1 MKKRILSM
9 LLALTMIVGMLPMG
23 VLTATAATTVT
34 EVDSWEEL
42 KTALAASGT
51 ANIKLTADVELK
63 LKSTVIITE
72 IVNPQITV
80 SGTKTLDL
88 NGHSIKVEDKQN
100 VGEHWD
106 DGDLATS
113 GDSES
118 KRTLF
123 VIPEGVS
130 LTINDSG
137 NDGSIEYTGGF
148 EAEVGDLADRA
159 HYNDYS
165 HRDLFELSGT
175 LVVNGGK
182 LVAGNTQKEWI
193 NGGYTNAHYIAGESW
208 LPGEGLYSDY
218 FVDGEWF
225 DSKYARHMVWGTVA
239 TVNDGATLVVNGGEL
254 VGRGEGETL
263 TFNEEA
269 TRKDDLTIKTYD
281 RNSIIQYASGSSVI
295 VNGGSFKALGG
306 ANVFEGSGDLAVRAG
321 FFQTDKHDYVRCWDA
336 DERPKFNA
344 LIYTCETIISG
355 SYGNLGI
362 PDSAW
367 KDEAARMQVFVN
379 NAIYNGDAAGKVELN
394 ETGGQT
400 SGESL
405 QVTIVP
411 WLSDNKLPVTLNG
424 GPYSNYSVND
434 GQVIDWNASSNNLVA
449 TVDYDPY
456 FADTTGLENA
466 APVYTWHLWGHYGTN
481 GEVSKDIVTTTG
493 RLDIS
498 AAWKEAAGTANFRQ
512 MKVSCVVSEA
522 PTNCAYRMETK
533 TYEFRLDPTKTP
545 LDESSLPGGK
555 MEVDISYPAFSGSNT
570 DIVVTVKPSAEDLA
584 DSAYGSSTVRYEY
597 LYRDNMA
604 EWEDEPFAY
613 YNNTYNFND
622 TDWGHVKFDVTMIVY
637 GSDGIARRFTKSA
650 WALKLPDITV
660 SGATLNSDKTAY
672 VGNPG
677 SSVTLKAPIDTTNAQ
692 VAADKIV
699 ASDIEGWYRVA
710 YDTNGKPAYSNA
722 PGEWN
727 GTSVTLK
734 ENGTYCYAA
743 YDRDGNLVYSK
754 PVKVEFSAEAYGIG
768 IKKSNDYIF
777 TVYNNGSIP
786 QSLTITATYGSSVT
800 EGNIRWAIQSYPQ
813 GMSTSDFTYVNAH
826 GKSAISFQKLFK
838 DVKTIVPGNY
848 LVMAY
853 VVKDGQYLT
862 ASNAVTVE
870 VGRIADFV
878 DITDEAGNVISGKT
892 MEGPSAGNTMKLNCV
907 PGNGASAPS
916 VYTVAWKV
924 ESLVGTN
931 VATIDANGVL
941 TINKPGQI
949 KVTATATVGVG
960 QTALANNTQT
970 VIINIPITEVKVTL
984 GTPTVGGNPDAI
996 ASVPAD
1002 APYELIYNN
1011 NSWVSG
1017 VHPSTGK
1024 FEGNLIPELGVSIVP
1039 KDGYVFPAR
1048 QSELAEGDK
1057 TWYTYADE
1065 IVVKVNGTSYNFRDL
1080 ADVYTSGS
1088 TQFGK
1093 DDYGNF
1099 VEAQMIKFSWIW
1111 DRLKDPSHSYVDY
1124 VNITANSIFA
1134 GDLNNSATFNHT
1146 CTNNDKVL
1154 PYSTSV
1160 YKVSGDYLNDSDVNN
1175 DNAVK
1180 VNSGDAFNQGQI
1192 YRVSVYLSA
1201 STNTWFTEQTIARVN
1216 SENAIIKPMTGDS
1229 LAGTGSAIVYYYF
1242 IPKAEVQ
1249 TINELYIGGLSTPV
1263 GYSKPATADDITEFL
1278 SNFAVGDEVYV
1289 TRLTWFYDVNNN
1301 GVIDTGED
1309 SGDSFNA
1316 DGSFIAGLRYSVY
1329 LELEARDRDDD
1340 GKGDYVK
1347 FADNAKIYLSSQ
1359 SNAQMTG
1366 NQNGAVYKFPA
1377 ATVPAK
1383 AVTTDPGQVTIELEE
1398 GYTGRP
1404 ITTINVTSV
1413 GTTEITSITAE
1424 AEDSTLLQVNASGMS
1439 INVLPATT
1447 GLAKGTYRTSVVI
1460 KDNGGNVLTTVP
1472 VTIAVGEPAAS
1483 NITVNCIGDIDYTV
1497 SGNVVTVDH
1506 EVACKVGYL
1515 DGTTYKAITATANGD
1530 GTYSFTAPAGVTEVL
1545 LVVKGDVNG
1554 DGSISLADSTRT
1566 KAAYNKKT
1574 TLTSEAKFA
1583 ADANGDND
1591 ITLADSTR
1599 IKAAYNKKTTLS
1611 W

>member
-9 LLALTMIVGMLPMG
+9 LLALTMLVGMIPATT
-23 VLTATAATTVT
+23 LTANALMYTG
-34 EVDSWEEL
+34 VDTWEEL
-42 KTALAASGT
+42 IEELSTGDAGYIMLEEDITAEILIDDWFGSEEWEY
-51 ANIKLTADVELK
+51 IKELEDQNNK
-63 LKSTVIITE
+63 ALYPYVPEPYCTVMG
-72 IVNPQITV
+72 N
-80 SGTKTLDL
+80 KTLDL
-88 NGHSIKVEDKQN
+88 NGYSIKIKLLDPGTDTVYARE
-100 VGEHWD
+100 
-106 DGDLATS
+106 T
-113 GDSES
+113 
-118 KRTLF
+118 TMF
-123 VIPEGVS
+123 YIPEDAT
-130 LTINDSG
+130 LTVNDSG
-137 NDGSIEYTGGF
+137 QDGSIEYTGCFAG
-148 EAEVGDLADRA
+148 EVGDLG
-159 HYNDYS
+159 
-165 HRDLFELSGT
+165 EWSGNYHGYLHT
-175 LVVNGGK
+175 DVFQTSGKLIVNGGK
-182 LVAGNTQKEWI
+182 IEAGNTRKEWL
-193 NGGYTNAHYIAGESW
+193 NAAYKDLYYDFDSHTFAGYQYMAK
-208 LPGEGLYSDY
+208 
-218 FVDGEWF
+218 GEWF
-225 DSKYARHMVWGTVA
+225 DSKYARQMVWGTA
-239 TVNDGATLVVNGGEL
+239 VNVESGGALVVNGGTL
-254 VGRGEGETL
+254 IGRGQGEYVSWDGW
-263 TFNEEA
+263 E
-269 TRKDDLTIKTYD
+269 
-281 RNSIIQYASGSSVI
+281 GSSHNYNHRTFWRDAVI
-295 VNGGSFKALGG
+295 EYAASSTVTFNGGSVKALGG
-306 ANVFEGSGDLAVRAG
+306 ANVFDGTGDLTVRAG
-321 FFQTDKHDYVRCWDA
+321 YFKTDKHDYVRCLDA
-336 DERPKFNA
+336 QSSPDFNH
-344 LIYTCETIISG
+344 LLDTCETVISG
-355 SYGNLGI
+355 SYGHLGI

-367 KDEAARMQVFVN
+367 KDEAARMQVFVD
-379 NAIYNGDAAGKVELN
+379 NAIYNGNAAGKVELN

-400 SGESL
+400 SGDALE
-405 QVTIVP
+405 VTISP
-411 WLSDNKLPVTLNG
+411 LLSDNKLPVTLNG
-424 GPYSNYSVND
+424 GPYSNYPVND
-434 GQVIDWNASSNNLVA
+434 GEVIDWNVKSNNLVA

-456 FADTTGLENA
+456 FDDTTGLRNA

-512 MKVSCVVSEA
+512 MKVSCTVSEA

-545 LDESSLPGGK
+545 LDESSLPGDK
-555 MEVDISYPAFSGSNT
+555 MEVDISYPSFSGSGS

-584 DSAYGSSTVRYEY
+584 DAAYGNSTVRYEFM
-597 LYRDNMA
+597 YRDG
-604 EWEDEPFAY
+604 EVDLEDEVFVWHD
-613 YNNTYNFND
+613 NTYNFND
-622 TDWGHVKFDVTMIVY
+622 TDWGHVKFDVTMVVY

-677 SSVTLKAPIDTTNAQ
+677 SSVTLKAPIDVTNAQ

-727 GTSVTLK
+727 GTSVTLS

-754 PVKVEFSAEAYGIG
+754 PVKVVFSAEAYGIS
-768 IKKSNDYIF
+768 ITKSNDYIF
-777 TVYNNGSIP
+777 TVYNNGSVP
-786 QSLTITATYGSSVT
+786 MPLTITATYGSSVSL
-800 EGNIRWAIQSYPQ
+800 GNIRWAIQSYPQ
-813 GMSTSDFTYVNAH
+813 GMSTSDFTYVNAN

-892 MEGPSAGNTMKLNCV
+892 MEGPYVGNTMKLNCV

-916 VYTVAWKV
+916 FKSVTWKV

-970 VIINIPITEVKVTL
+970 VIINIPITEVEVTL

-1002 APYELIYNN
+1002 APYELDYNEY
-1011 NSWVSG
+1011 SWVSG
-1017 VHPSTGK
+1017 VDQSTGK
-1024 FEGNLIPELGVSIVP
+1024 FKGNLIPELSVNIVP

-1048 QSELAEGDK
+1048 QSELTEGDK
-1057 TWYTYADE
+1057 TWYTYAGD

-1080 ADVYTSGS
+1080 ADAYTSGS

-1093 DDYGNF
+1093 DDYDNF

-1111 DRLKDPSHSYVDY
+1111 DRLKDASHTYVDY

-1134 GDLNNSATFNHT
+1134 GDLNNSATFNHA
-1146 CTNNDKVL
+1146 CTNNKIL

-1160 YKVSGDYLNDSDVNN
+1160 YEVSGDYLNDGDVNN

-1180 VNSGDAFNQGQI
+1180 VNSGTAFEQGKT

-1216 SENAIIKPMTGDS
+1216 SVNAIIKPMTGDS

-1249 TINELYIGGLSTPV
+1249 TIENLYINDLEAPV
-1263 GYSKPATADDITEFL
+1263 GYQKPATADDITEFL
-1278 SNFAVGDEVYV
+1278 TNFAIDDEVYV

-1301 GVIDTGED
+1301 GAIDTGED

-1329 LELEARDRDDD
+1329 IELEARDRDDD

-1377 ATVPAK
+1377 AAMPAK

-1398 GYTGRP
+1398 GYDFATKP
-1404 ITTINVTSV
+1404 VKTVNVTSV
-1413 GTTEITSITAE
+1413 GTTEVTSIIVE
-1424 AEDSTLLQVNASGMS
+1424 AEDSTLLLVAPNGMS
-1439 INVLPATT
+1439 FEVAPQAN
-1447 GLAKGTYRTSVVI
+1447 LAKGTYRTSVVI
-1460 KDNGGNVLTTVP
+1460 KDDDGNVLTTVP
-1472 VTIAVGEPAAS
+1472 VTITVGEPAAS
-1483 NITVNCIGDIDYTV
+1483 NI
-1497 SGNVVTVDH
+1497 
-1506 EVACKVGYL
+1506 L
-1515 DGTTYKAITATANGD
+1515 
-1530 GTYSFTAPAGVTEVL
+1530 
-1545 LVVKGDVNG
+1545 KGDVNL
-1554 DGSISLADSTRT
+1554 DGVVDM
-1566 KAAYNKKT
+1566 KDAAALQRHVLKIEE
-1574 TLTSEAKFA
+1574 LTD
-1583 ADANGDND
+1583 ADALAVAELTGDSVVD
-1591 ITLADSTR
+1591 MKDAAKLTQYALKMIDTLD
-1599 IKAAYNKKTTLS
+1599 
-1611 W
+1611 

>member
-1 MKKRILSM
+1 MKKRILSL

-42 KTALAASGT
+42 KTALTASGT
-51 ANIKLTADVELK
+51 ANLKLTADIEVTLDMVTETVPLINFLYGVPFDMSMTVE
-63 LKSTVIITE
+63 I
-72 IVNPQITV
+72 
-80 SGTKTLDL
+80 SGSKTLDL
-88 NGHSIKVEDKQN
+88 NGYDIKAHNLRNVTSCYTVDIVDTPERHYQMKDYYPDFWED
-100 VGEHWD
+100 
-106 DGDLATS
+106 
-113 GDSES
+113 
-118 KRTLF
+118 TLF
-123 VIPEGVS
+123 KIPLGCS

-137 NDGSIEYTGGF
+137 KDGSISYDAYLREQHELSTKRDVFDVYGTLIINDGSIIAGKTEKYWITDGKKDGHWKKLGSEKYMQF
-148 EAEVGDLADRA
+148 EASR
-159 HYNDYS
+159 Y
-165 HRDLFELSGT
+165 
-175 LVVNGGK
+175 
-182 LVAGNTQKEWI
+182 
-193 NGGYTNAHYIAGESW
+193 
-208 LPGEGLYSDY
+208 
-218 FVDGEWF
+218 DG
-225 DSKYARHMVWGTVA
+225 YARNQVWGSAANVY
-239 TVNDGATLVVNGGEL
+239 DGGCLVVNGGEL
-254 VGRGEGETL
+254 IGRGESIVFTETAGDFRGP
-263 TFNEEA
+263 TDGYETHHRDEVVSYSSN
-269 TRKDDLTIKTYD
+269 
-281 RNSIIQYASGSSVI
+281 SSVI
-295 VNGGSFKALGG
+295 VNGGSFKAFGG
-306 ANVFEGSGDLAVRAG
+306 ANVFNGTGDLSVRAG
-321 FFQTDKHDYVRCWDA
+321 FFQTDKHDTVASNGYVYGGTN
-336 DERPKFNA
+336 KF
-344 LIYTCETIISG
+344 TRVQTG
-355 SYGNLGI
+355 SYGHLGI

-379 NAIYNGDAAGKVELN
+379 NAIYNGNAAGKVEMDQ
-394 ETGGQT
+394 TGGQT

-405 QVTIVP
+405 EITIVP
-411 WLSDNKLPVTLNG
+411 WLSDDKLPVTLNG

-449 TVDYDPY
+449 TVDYDSY

-481 GEVSKDIVTTTG
+481 GEVSKDVVTTTG

-498 AAWKEAAGTANFRQ
+498 AAWEEAAGTANFRQ

-584 DSAYGSSTVRYEY
+584 DAASGSSTVRYEY

-637 GSDGIARRFTKSA
+637 GSDGIAKRFNKSA

-677 SSVTLKAPIDTTNAQ
+677 SSVTLKAPIDVTNAQ

-699 ASDIEGWYRVA
+699 ASEIEGWYRVA

-727 GTSVTLK
+727 GASVTLS

-743 YDRDGNLVYSK
+743 YDRDGTLVYSK
-754 PVKVEFSAEAYGIG
+754 PVKVEFSAEAYGIS
-768 IKKSNDYIF
+768 IKKENDYIF
-777 TVYNNGSIP
+777 TVYNNGSVP
-786 QSLTITATYGSSVT
+786 MPLTITATYGSSVSL
-800 EGNIRWAIQSYPQ
+800 GNIRWAIQSYPQ

-853 VVKDGQYLT
+853 VEKDGQYLT

-892 MEGPSAGNTMKLNCV
+892 MEGPYVGNTMKLNCV

-916 VYTVAWKV
+916 FKSVTWKV

-949 KVTATATVGVG
+949 KVTATATVAVG
-960 QTALANNTQT
+960 QTALVNNTQS
-970 VIINIPITEVKVTL
+970 VIINIPITEVEVTL
-984 GTPTVGGNPDAI
+984 GTPTIGGNPDAI

-1002 APYELIYNN
+1002 APYKLVYNPEY
-1011 NSWVSG
+1011 SWISG
-1017 VHPSTGK
+1017 VHPDTDK
-1024 FEGNLIPELGVSIVP
+1024 FYGNGIPELSVDIAP

-1048 QSELAEGDK
+1048 QSELADGDK

-1065 IVVKVNGTSYNFRDL
+1065 IIVKVNGTAYNFRDFETT
-1080 ADVYTSGS
+1080 YTDGY
-1088 TQFGK
+1088 TEYGK
-1093 DDYGNF
+1093 DYDGTFWEGQEIDFY
-1099 VEAQMIKFSWIW
+1099 WTW
-1111 DRLKDPSHSYVDY
+1111 DRLKDASHTYLDY
-1124 VNITANSIFA
+1124 VNLTAPVPAVGDGRAAINFDCSNSDTITASAGASSIY
-1134 GDLNNSATFNHT
+1134 L
-1146 CTNNDKVL
+1146 
-1154 PYSTSV
+1154 
-1160 YKVSGDYLNDSDVNN
+1160 VSGDYLNDNDITN

-1180 VNSGDAFNQGQI
+1180 MGEGETYQKGQVYRANLTISTTKANFTTYFAENVTVMVNGTKCYIKPISGTEVEGQQL
-1192 YRVSVYLSA
+1192 VYAYLYFMPTA
-1201 STNTWFTEQTIARVN
+1201 EIQTI
-1216 SENAIIKPMTGDS
+1216 EN
-1229 LAGTGSAIVYYYF
+1229 
-1242 IPKAEVQ
+1242 
-1249 TINELYIGGLSTPV
+1249 LYIDDLEAPV
-1263 GYSKPATADDITEFL
+1263 GYQKPATADDITEFL

-1289 TRLTWFYDVNNN
+1289 TRLTWFLDSNNN
-1301 GVIDTGED
+1301 NVLDSGED
-1309 SGDSFNA
+1309 STEFFNA

-1340 GKGDYVK
+1340 GKGDFVK

-1383 AVTTDPGQVTIELEE
+1383 AVTTDPGEISIELEE

-1404 ITTINVTSV
+1404 ITTISVTSV
-1413 GTTEITSITAE
+1413 GTSPITSITAE
-1424 AEDSTLLQVNASGMS
+1424 AEDSALLQVDASGMS

-1460 KDNGGNVLTTVP
+1460 KDDGGNVLTTVP
-1472 VTIAVGEPAAS
+1472 VTITVGEPAPA
-1483 NITVNCIGDIDYTV
+1483 
-1497 SGNVVTVDH
+1497 
-1506 EVACKVGYL
+1506 YL
-1515 DGTTYKAITATANGD
+1515 
-1530 GTYSFTAPAGVTEVL
+1530 
-1545 LVVKGDVNG
+1545 KGDVDNDGDVDLDDAIYLLYYVNFSATYPVNQPVDFNG
-1554 DGSISLADSTRT
+1554 DSKEDLD
-1566 KAAYNKKT
+1566 
-1574 TLTSEAKFA
+1574 
-1583 ADANGDND
+1583 DAIYLLYHVNFSA
-1591 ITLADSTR
+1591 TYPLH
-1599 IKAAYNKKTTLS
+1599 
-1611 W
+1611 

>member
-1 MKKRILSM
+1 MKKRILSL

-42 KTALAASGT
+42 VDALSNGDYGS
-51 ANIKLTADVELK
+51 IKLTAD
-63 LKSTVIITE
+63 ITGIAADLDE
-72 IVNPQITV
+72 KHPYLHRYWDDKDENNQEFDPYIEDPYISVT
-80 SGTKTLDL
+80 GTKTLDL
-88 NGHSIKVEDKQN
+88 NGHTITVKVEGPDKYEYAFHET
-100 VGEHWD
+100 V
-106 DGDLATS
+106 
-113 GDSES
+113 
-118 KRTLF
+118 F
-123 VIPEGVS
+123 FIPKDAN

-137 NDGSIEYTGGF
+137 KDGSIKYRGRFADQAKNALNGVYSGYTQSDMF
-148 EAEVGDLADRA
+148 KV
-159 HYNDYS
+159 S
-165 HRDLFELSGT
+165 
-175 LVVNGGK
+175 GK
-182 LVAGNTQKEWI
+182 LVI
-193 NGGYTNAHYIAGESW
+193 NGGTIEAGDTQKDWIINGYKDAYYKRGDLIWSGGGYYRSYTT
-208 LPGEGLYSDY
+208 
-218 FVDGEWF
+218 DGDWF
-225 DSKYARHMVWGTVA
+225 DSKYARHMVWGTA
-239 TVNDGATLVVNGGEL
+239 VNVDSSGTLIVNGGTL
-254 VGRGEGETL
+254 TGRGEGEFLRYQNDEGTV
-263 TFNEEA
+263 
-269 TRKDDLTIKTYD
+269 TYQRSHD
-281 RNSIIQYASGSSVI
+281 RDSVIEYARNSTVV

-306 ANVFEGSGDLAVRAG
+306 ANVFEGTGDLTVRAG
-321 FFQTDKHDYVRCWDA
+321 YFKTDKHDNVRCLDAHEPPDLWDGGV
-336 DERPKFNA
+336 
-344 LIYTCETIISG
+344 TCETVITG
-355 SYGNLGI
+355 SYGHLGI

-367 KDEAARMQVFVN
+367 TDEAARMQVFVD
-379 NAIYNGDAAGKVELN
+379 NAIYNGNAAGKVELN

-400 SGESL
+400 SGDALE
-405 QVTIVP
+405 VTIVP
-411 WLSDNKLPVTLNG
+411 WLSENKLPVTLNG

-434 GQVIDWNASSNNLVA
+434 GQVLDWNVSSDNLVA

-498 AAWKEAAGTANFRQ
+498 AAWKEAAGTGNFRT
-512 MKVSCVVSEA
+512 MKVSCTVSEA

-545 LDESSLPGGK
+545 LDESSLPGDK
-555 MEVDISYPAFSGSNT
+555 MEVDISYPGFSGSNT

-584 DSAYGSSTVRYEY
+584 DAAYGSSTVRYEY

-727 GTSVTLK
+727 GTSVTLS

-754 PVKVEFSAEAYGIG
+754 PVKVVFNAEAYGIS
-768 IKKSNDYIF
+768 IKKANDFIF
-777 TVYNNGSIP
+777 TVYNNGSVP
-786 QSLTITATYGSSVT
+786 MPLTITATYGSSVSL
-800 EGNIRWAIQSYPQ
+800 GDIRWAIQSYPQ

-826 GKSAISFQKLFK
+826 GNSAISFQKLFK

-892 MEGPSAGNTMKLNCV
+892 MEGPYVGNTMKLSCV
-907 PGNGASAPS
+907 PGGGASAPS
-916 VYTVAWKV
+916 FQSVTWKV

-970 VIINIPITEVKVTL
+970 VIINIPITEVEVTL
-984 GTPTVGGNPDAI
+984 GTPAIGGDPSKI

-1057 TWYTYADE
+1057 TWYTYAGD
-1065 IVVKVNGTSYNFRDL
+1065 IVVKVNGKAYNFRDL
-1080 ADVYTSGS
+1080 EETYVYGS

-1093 DDYGNF
+1093 DDYDNF
-1099 VEAQMIKFSWIW
+1099 YEAQKIVFYWTW
-1111 DRLKDPSHSYVDY
+1111 DRLKDASHTYLNY
-1124 VNITANSIFA
+1124 VNLTAPIPAVGDGRAAFNFVCSNSDTIYASA
-1134 GDLNNSATFNHT
+1134 GASSIYL
-1146 CTNNDKVL
+1146 
-1154 PYSTSV
+1154 
-1160 YKVSGDYLNDSDVNN
+1160 VSGDYLNDNDITN

-1180 VNSGDAFNQGQI
+1180 MGEGETYQKGQMYRANLTISTTKTNYTTYFAKDVTVMVNGTKCYIKPISGTEVEGQQL
-1192 YRVSVYLSA
+1192 VYAYLYFMPTA
-1201 STNTWFTEQTIARVN
+1201 EIQTI
-1216 SENAIIKPMTGDS
+1216 EN
-1229 LAGTGSAIVYYYF
+1229 
-1242 IPKAEVQ
+1242 
-1249 TINELYIGGLSTPV
+1249 LYIDDLEAPV
-1263 GYSKPATADDITEFL
+1263 GYQKPATADDITEFS
-1278 SNFAVGDEVYV
+1278 SNFMVDDEVYV

-1340 GKGDYVK
+1340 GKGDFVQ

-1398 GYTGRP
+1398 GYDFATKP
-1404 ITTINVTSV
+1404 VKTVNVTSV
-1413 GTTEITSITAE
+1413 GTTEITSIIVE
-1424 AEDSTLLQVNASGMS
+1424 AEDSTLLLVAPNGMS
-1439 INVLPATT
+1439 FEVAPQAD
-1447 GLAKGTYRTSVVI
+1447 LAKGTYRTSVVI
-1460 KDNGGNVLTTVP
+1460 KDDDGNVLTTVP
-1472 VTIAVGEPAAS
+1472 VTITVGEPATS
-1483 NITVNCIGDIDYTV
+1483 TV
-1497 SGNVVTVDH
+1497 
-1506 EVACKVGYL
+1506 L
-1515 DGTTYKAITATANGD
+1515 
-1530 GTYSFTAPAGVTEVL
+1530 
-1545 LVVKGDVNG
+1545 KGDVNG
-1554 DGSISLADSTRT
+1554 DGIVNMKDAAALQRHVLKAEYITDEAGLA
-1566 KAAYNKKT
+1566 AGE
-1574 TLTSEAKFA
+1574 L
-1583 ADANGDND
+1583 NGDGVLNMKD
-1591 ITLADSTR
+1591 AAKLMQYVLKAIDS
-1599 IKAAYNKKTTLS
+1599 LD
-1611 W
+1611 